1 MEITLSKKQNKLR
14 ELIVSPNIPEIDV
27 LGSTQSGKTFVG
39 NLSLVEY
46 AKNLYEYDHTKKFK
60 GAIIGWATDTLK
72 RNVVDDMVDMLKK
85 MGLSQGTTRKKGD
98 FVFSWGQSE
107 KYIELY
113 NLKVYFFGF
122 NNQLAFNRILG
133 GPLIFVWVDEAARIY
148 SQANLQESF
157 DQIYGRLIS
166 YTGHPFKKYI
176 RTYNVEGGANHPY
189 KVKYIDN
196 KECARLVFFPY
207 DNPELNTEEKIRGVV
222 NSFPTKTLRDQ
233 KIYNKWVVSEGKVFN
248 KVNVL
253 KNLNDW
259 KIREIGIGIDYG
271 SSNPT
276 TFVPWALAYNKVTG
290 RWGVVRLQ
298 TYYHSPAKLGTN
310 PTTEYFSEQLR
321 RFIAYLKMKYGNI
334 PIYDAVVDSEALH
347 FINRLDADNI
357 PNIPADKYP
366 GSVREGVE
374 YMQSLFEKDFMYIL
388 EELSITNIHE
398 DFSVDL
404 SGIDESLE
412 EFRSYQY
419 DKIKSVKTGID
430 SFVKDMDHS
439 IDGSRYLFIDWKDKG
454 KLPVI

>member
-27 LGSTQSGKTFVG
+27 LGSTQSGKTFSC
-39 NLSLVEY
+39 NLAVPEY
-46 AKNLYEYDHTKKFK
+46 AEALYKYTPKEKFY
-60 GAIIGWATDTLK
+60 GAIIGWTTDALK
-72 RNVVDDMVDMLKK
+72 RNVADNMVEMLDKQGFKK
-85 MGLSQGTTRKKGD
+85 DKGYLFKWSQQEKFLEIYNIR
-98 FVFSWGQSE
+98 FFFFS
-107 KYIELY
+107 
-113 NLKVYFFGF
+113 F
-122 NNQLAFNRILG
+122 NNYLAFNRILG
-133 GPLIFVWVDEAARIY
+133 APLIFIWVDEAARIY
-148 SQANLQESF
+148 SQPQLQESF
-157 DQIYGRLIS
+157 DQLVGRQVS
-166 YTGHPFKKYI
+166 YAGHPYLKFV

-196 KECARLVFFPY
+196 RDCIKLIFFPY
-207 DNPELNTEEKIRGVV
+207 DNPKLNTEDKIRNVIKMF
-222 NSFPTKTLRDQ
+222 STKTLRDQ

-248 KVNVL
+248 KVNVI
-253 KNLNDW
+253 KTLNNW
-259 KIREIGIGIDYG
+259 NIREIGIGIDYG

-276 TFVPWALAYNKVTG
+276 TFVPWALAYNKVTN

-321 RFIAYLKMKYGNI
+321 RFIVYLKMKYGNI

-347 FINRLDADNI
+347 FINRLEADNL

-374 YMQSLFEKDFMYIL
+374 YMQSLFEKNFMYIL
-388 EELSITNIHE
+388 EEPSITNIHE

-419 DKIKSVKTGID
+419 DKIKSIKTGID

>member
-27 LGSTQSGKTFVG
+27 LGSTQSGKTFSC
-39 NLSLVEY
+39 NLAVPEY
-46 AKNLYEYDHTKKFK
+46 AEALYKYTPKEKFY
-60 GAIIGWATDTLK
+60 GAIIGWTTDALK
-72 RNVVDDMVDMLKK
+72 RNVADNMVEMLDKQGFKK
-85 MGLSQGTTRKKGD
+85 DKDYLFKWSQQEKFLEIYNIR
-98 FVFSWGQSE
+98 FFFFS
-107 KYIELY
+107 
-113 NLKVYFFGF
+113 F
-122 NNQLAFNRILG
+122 NNYLAFNRILG
-133 GPLIFVWVDEAARIY
+133 APLIFIWVDEAARIY
-148 SQANLQESF
+148 SQPQLQESF
-157 DQIYGRLIS
+157 DQLVGRQVS
-166 YTGHPFKKYI
+166 YAGHPYLKFV

-196 KECARLVFFPY
+196 RKCVKLIFFPY
-207 DNPELNTEEKIRGVV
+207 DNPKLNNADKIRNVIKMF
-222 NSFPTKTLRDQ
+222 STKTLRDQ

-248 KVNVL
+248 KVNVI
-253 KNLNDW
+253 KTLNNW
-259 KIREIGIGIDYG
+259 NIREIGIGIDYG

-276 TFVPWALAYNKVTG
+276 TFVPWALAYNKVTN

-321 RFIAYLKMKYGNI
+321 RFIVYLKMKYGNI

-347 FINRLDADNI
+347 FINRLEADNL

-366 GSVREGVE
+366 GSVKEGVE
-374 YMQSLFEKDFMYIL
+374 YMQSLFEKNFMYIL
-388 EELSITNIHE
+388 EEPSITNIHE

-419 DKIKSVKTGID
+419 DKIKSIKTGID

>member
-14 ELIVSPNIPEIDV
+14 ELIVNPNLPEIDV
-27 LGSTQSGKTFVG
+27 LGSTQSGKTFSC
-39 NLSLVEY
+39 NLAVPEY
-46 AKNLYEYDHTKKFK
+46 AESLYKYAPNERFN
-60 GAIIGWATDTLK
+60 GAIIGWTTDALK
-72 RNVVDDMVDMLKK
+72 RNVADNMVEMLDKQGFKK
-85 MGLSQGTTRKKGD
+85 DKDYLFKWSQ
-98 FVFSWGQSE
+98 QE
-107 KYIELY
+107 KYLEIY
-113 NLKVYFFGF
+113 NIRFFFFSF
-122 NNQLAFNRILG
+122 NNYLAFNRILG
-133 GPLIFVWVDEAARIY
+133 APLIFIWVDEAARIY
-148 SQANLQESF
+148 SQPQLQESF
-157 DQIYGRLIS
+157 DQLVGRQVS
-166 YTGHPFKKYI
+166 YAGHPYLKFV

-196 KECARLVFFPY
+196 RDCVKLIFFPY
-207 DNPELNTEEKIRGVV
+207 DNPKLNTEDKIRNVIKMF
-222 NSFPTKTLRDQ
+222 STKTLRDQ

-248 KVNVL
+248 KINVL
-253 KNLNDW
+253 KSLDNW

-276 TFVPWALAYNKVTG
+276 TFVPWALAYNNITG
-290 RWGVVRLQ
+290 RWGVFRLQ

-321 RFIAYLKMKYGNI
+321 RFIVYLKTKYGNV

-374 YMQSLFEKDFMYIL
+374 YMQSLFDKDFMFIL
-388 EELSITNIHE
+388 EEPSITNIHE

-419 DKIKSVKTGID
+419 DKIKSIKTGID